1 MKLNKLRLQKNAEL
15 VLKNWSK
22 IVSSGK
28 DGKVKIA
35 KVYNDEAIIDEAMDG
50 NAAIDS
56 TELTGEQVLEMIETI
71 FYSVQDDPDLFYEYF
86 QYID

>member
-1 MKLNKLRLQKNAEL
+1 MKLNKLRLQKNVEL

-22 IVSSGK
+22 IVPSGK

-35 KVYNDEAIIDEAMDG
+35 KVYTDEAIIDEAMNE

-56 TELTGEQVLEMIETI
+56 KELTGEQVIETI
-71 FYSVQDDPDLFYEYF
+71 ESLFYSVQDDPDFFYEYF

>member
-35 KVYNDEAIIDEAMDG
+35 KVYNDEAIIDEAMNE

-56 TELTGEQVLEMIETI
+56 TELTGEQVLETIESL
-71 FYSVQDDPDLFYEYF
+71 FYSVQDDPDFFYEYF